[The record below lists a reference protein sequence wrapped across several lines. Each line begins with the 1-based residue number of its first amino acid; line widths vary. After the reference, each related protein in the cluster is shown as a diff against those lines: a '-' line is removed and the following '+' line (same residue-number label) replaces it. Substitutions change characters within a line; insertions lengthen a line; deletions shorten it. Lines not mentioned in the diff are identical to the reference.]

1 MSDRPPKL
9 AEKILSRLQYDDVW
23 KTTLGDFEEYY
34 SYKAEKDGIR
44 AANRWYWQQVVRYA
58 PSKIIHK
65 IYWSVSMF
73 KNYLKIAFRN
83 LKNQKSYSFINIF
96 GLTVGLTSFIL
107 IGLFVQYELSY
118 DDFHINSDRT
128 YRINAF
134 QPANEY
140 LGSNWFALSPTAMA
154 ATLKEDFAEVEYA
167 AYFSGTS
174 TLLTTDEDSFN
185 EWGVAADGDFFDIF
199 SYTWFAGNPKTALN
213 NPNSIILTA
222 SLADKLFGVEN
233 PIGKSVQQTYANGK
247 EVVKMVTGVIADPP
261 KNSHFSF
268 QYVVNDQTTPYY
280 KYNLDEWSNTNVYTF
295 ITLKDGISKEEFEAK
310 LPGFADTYIAASD
323 HYQEN
328 PDGLP
333 THSMQDLGDIHLNSS
348 HINFN
353 PSTPGNI
360 RSVYMFSVIAL
371 IILLI
376 ACVNYMNLST
386 ARSLTRAKEVGVRK
400 VIGANRSNLIM
411 QFTSEAV
418 VVSFISIFLALL
430 FIIGFLP
437 VFSDLMGRELSL
449 QVFLNG
455 KFLALAL
462 CTSVFAGIASGS
474 YPAFYM
480 SKLKPALIFK
490 SQVKGGKGN
499 LFLRNILVIGQFTI
513 TIVLIIGSLV
523 VYKQLDYVRTT
534 DTGLNREQIISVS
547 NRDSEL
553 WNQYETVKSSLLSNP
568 SILEVS
574 ASQMNPVYMSSRTT
588 GTEWEGKQEE
598 EELAIYV
605 SPVTFGFVE
614 LFDLQVIAGRDFS
627 EEQYNENEADYLVNE
642 TTLRELGW
650 TKEEA
655 LGKSFY
661 VWGNEG
667 KIVGIVKDF
676 NFQSLYQEITPLA
689 IMLAPE
695 YDHRYALIKVSDKNL
710 PETIAFLETT
720 FTGFSP
726 EYPFSYVFLDDS
738 YERMY
743 QSDLRLGTLFNYFT
757 LLALVIAS
765 LGLFGLATFVTEQRT
780 KEIGIRKVLG
790 ANLLHIISLLNKD
803 FLKLV
808 VLSFVI
814 AAPIGWFVAQ
824 TWLKDFAF
832 RIELSPV
839 IFIIAGFLTI
849 AVALATVSY
858 KSVKTG
864 LANPVDSLKSE

>member
-1 MSDRPPKL
+1 MPERPPKL
-9 AEKILSRLQYDDVW
+9 AEKILSKLQYDDVW

-34 SYKAEKDGIR
+34 SYIKKKEGVV
-44 AANRWYWQQVVRYA
+44 AANKWYWQQVLKYA
-58 PSKIIHK
+58 PSKLIHK

-96 GLTVGLTSFIL
+96 GLTIGLTSFIL
-107 IGLFVQYELSY
+107 IALFVQYELSY
-118 DDFHINSDRT
+118 DDFHVNSDRT

-140 LGSNWFALSPTAMA
+140 LGSNWFALTPTAMA

-167 AYFSGTS
+167 GYFTGTS
-174 TLLTTDEDSFN
+174 TLLTNERESYT

-199 SYTWFAGNPKTALN
+199 TYTWYAGDSETALN
-213 NPNSIILTA
+213 DPNSIILTA
-222 SLADKLFGVEN
+222 SLADKLFGDEN
-233 PIGKSVQQTYANGK
+233 SIGKSVQQTYSTGK
-247 EVVKMVTGVIADPP
+247 EVTKMVTGVISDPP

-295 ITLKDGISKEEFEAK
+295 ITLKEGISKTDFAAK
-310 LPGFADTYIAASD
+310 LPGFANTYIAASD
-323 HYQEN
+323 YYQEN
-328 PDGLP
+328 PEGLP
-333 THSMQDLGDIHLNSS
+333 THSMQAIGDIHLNSS
-348 HINFN
+348 QINFN

-360 RSVYMFSVIAL
+360 RSVYMFSAIAL
-371 IILLI
+371 IILMI

-400 VIGANRSNLIM
+400 VIGAIRTNLIM
-411 QFTSEAV
+411 QFISEAV
-418 VVSFISIFLALL
+418 VISFISILFALL
-430 FIIGFLP
+430 IITALLP
-437 VFSDLMGRELSL
+437 VFSELTNKELST
-449 QVFLNG
+449 QVFMDW
-455 KFLALAL
+455 KFLAIAL
-462 CTSVFAGIASGS
+462 GTSVFAGIASGS

-480 SKLKPALIFK
+480 SKLKPALILK

-499 LFLRNILVIGQFTI
+499 LFLRNALVVSQFAI

-553 WNQYETVKSSLLSNP
+553 WNQFETVKSTLLSNP
-568 SILEVS
+568 SIQKVS

-588 GTEWEGKQEE
+588 GTEWEGKQAE

-605 SPVTFGFVE
+605 SPVTFDFIE
-614 LFDLQVIAGRDFS
+614 LFDLEVIAGRTFS

-642 TTLRELGW
+642 TTLHELGW

-655 LGKSFY
+655 LGKRFN

-695 YDHRYALIKVSDKNL
+695 YNHRYALVKVSGENIQ
-710 PETIAFLETT
+710 ETITFLETT
-720 FTGFSP
+720 FTEFSP
-726 EYPFSYVFLDDS
+726 GYPFSYTFLDDS
-738 YERMY
+738 YNNLYRSE
-743 QSDLRLGTLFNYFT
+743 LRLGKIFNYFT
-757 LLALVIAS
+757 LLALCIAC
-765 LGLFGLATFVTEQRT
+765 LGLFGLATFITQQRT

-790 ANLLHIISLLNKD
+790 ANIFQIIGLLNKD

-808 VLSFVI
+808 GISFLI
-814 AAPIGWFVAQ
+814 GAPIGWYVSSS
-824 TWLKDFAF
+824 WLKDFAF
-832 RIELSPV
+832 RIELGPA
-839 IFIIAGFLTI
+839 IFLVAGLLTIIIAL
-849 AVALATVSY
+849 LTVSY
-858 KSVKTG
+858 KSVRTG
-864 LANPVDSLKSE
+864 LANPVESLKSE